1 MDQQRAVVPGV
12 SVTVRNME
20 TDRANQ
26 PGNGRF
32 LASIAM
38 RAYSLGGH

>member
-1 MDQQRAVVPGV
+1 MGRMV
-12 SVTVRNME
+12 SNRV
-20 TDRANQ
+20 NQ
-26 PGNGRF
+26 SGNGRF